1 MYRPGVVYNGC
12 KSDTGASEMLCPN
25 RGDKTTY
32 SYFIPTISRGEK
44 EEARSFSLLFIYIEC
59 MYFFFLRLAIGWW
72 GPCVVSSSPSRFE
85 SLPYTTAHTTQ
96 FSFSL
101 SFSCLYTAGTTGTWT
116 VIDARD
122 VTGEKRKLMSNDQ
135 ATLIPFSFLSLSLP
149 PTNSS
154 LFLFQQ
160 KKFLKTFSFLFFR
173 DRLGTYSSLF
183 FSKRL
188 NNSPEGCPISLS
200 LSLVD

>member
-1 MYRPGVVYNGC
+1 M
-12 KSDTGASEMLCPN
+12 
-25 RGDKTTY
+25 
-32 SYFIPTISRGEK
+32 
-44 EEARSFSLLFIYIEC
+44 
-59 MYFFFLRLAIGWW
+59 
-72 GPCVVSSSPSRFE
+72 
-85 SLPYTTAHTTQ
+85 
-96 FSFSL
+96 
-101 SFSCLYTAGTTGTWT
+101 
-116 VIDARD
+116 IDARD

-183 FSKRL
+183 FQR
-188 NNSPEGCPISLS
+188 
-200 LSLVD
+200 D